1 MGVENEKVLAG
12 AGAAAIVLI
21 LVVFVG
27 NFRFLFLPNVFVKKE
42 KLLFNFALQTPKLK
56 FLFGKSG

>member
-27 NFRFLFLPNVFVKKE
+27 NFRFLFLPDVSVK
-42 KLLFNFALQTPKLK
+42 TPKLK
-56 FLFGKSG
+56 FLFGKNGYKFR